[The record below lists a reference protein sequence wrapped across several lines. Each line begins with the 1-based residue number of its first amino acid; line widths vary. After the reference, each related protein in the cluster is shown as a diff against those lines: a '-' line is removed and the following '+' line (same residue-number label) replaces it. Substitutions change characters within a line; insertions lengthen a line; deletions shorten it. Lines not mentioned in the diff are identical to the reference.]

1 MSRMSY
7 TFWCLGIFV
16 LLFGACQTGGERREE
31 DDIVGKPPSVNEDPF
46 AYAALPAPTQR
57 AETTGTIEVD
67 PPKRVEPQAEPKVE
81 PKIEPKIEP
90 QAPVQP
96 PTEVAVVTEPTPP
109 QEVATRVAPAVPV
122 EPVEPP
128 TPDIPHCFSCVR
140 ICAQSDPTD
149 DCSQSV
155 EDMICGWGTAED
167 ERAASQLAQ
176 AQCDAVLDMA
186 RQMSRWRTIEGS
198 CPKAACR

>member
-7 TFWCLGIFV
+7 TFWCLGTFA
-16 LLFGACQTGGERREE
+16 LLLGACQTGGERRED
-31 DDIVGKPPSVNEDPF
+31 DDIVGKPPSVSEDPF

-57 AETTGTIEVD
+57 AETTGMIEVE
-67 PPKRVEPQAEPKVE
+67 PPKRVEPKVE
-81 PKIEPKIEP
+81 PQVEPK
-90 QAPVQP
+90 APVQP
-96 PTEVAVVTEPTPP
+96 PAEVAVVTEPTPP

-122 EPVEPP
+122 EPPVPAV
-128 TPDIPHCFSCVR
+128 PHCFSCVR